1 MGHSSIISIIMKTSN
16 IVALVAS
23 VTVAIATASVIPESN
38 PEPGPNSF
46 KMATPDS
53 QANSPGE
60 ASNWIIEPDVAL
72 APTEVVPSTLEKI
85 NDTAKLQ
92 NGPQVD
98 ADQSSGSLTSR
109 GVETVQDKELPARP
123 TKQVNKSDEEI
134 YYNAFYVGIAL
145 GLAAFFIWLIKWIW
159 FPHEN
164 WKCKVTAEEWY

>member
-1 MGHSSIISIIMKTSN
+1 MKSN
-16 IVALVAS
+16 IIVALVAS
-23 VTVAIATASVIPESN
+23 VTVAIATASVVPESD
-38 PEPGPNSF
+38 PEPGPTSF
-46 KMATPDS
+46 KIPDS
-53 QANSPGE
+53 QASSLGE
-60 ASNWIIEPDVAL
+60 ASNGIIEPEAAL
-72 APTEVVPSTLEKI
+72 APTEAVPSTLEKI

-98 ADQSSGSLTSR
+98 ADQPSGSLTSR

-145 GLAAFFIWLIKWIW
+145 GLVAFFIWLIKWIW